1 MVRPLAYITSDWSD
15 DEFEARSMARK
26 FCRNVYEAGFS
37 PICPRLM
44 YTDLF
49 RDEVPQEHK
58 DRLEMAAELLRR
70 SRILVVCGDFMDE
83 QVKDDVALAKRLRIP
98 ATTLDGIME
107 VEGSTGKRL

>member
-1 MVRPLAYITSDWSD
+1 MNSKP
-15 DEFEARSMARK
+15 EAWPENFVEMYMKQAFPRSAK
-26 FCRNVYEAGFS
+26 
-37 PICPRLM
+37 LM

-49 RDEVPQEHK
+49 RDEVPQEHE

-83 QVKDDVALAKRLRIP
+83 QIKEDVALAKRLRIP

>member
-1 MVRPLAYITSDWSD
+1 MKRPLAYITAAWLSGDS
-15 DEFEARSMARK
+15 ENAEQAARY
-26 FCRNVYEAGFS
+26 CRAVYEAGFS
-37 PICPRLM
+37 PICPKLM

-70 SRILVVCGDFMDE
+70 SRILIVCGDFMDE

-107 VEGSTGKRL
+107 VEGSTGKRM

>member
-37 PICPRLM
+37 PICPKLM

-49 RDEVPQEHK
+49 RDEVPQGQTGNGSGASAQVPHSGC
-58 DRLEMAAELLRR
+58 LR
-70 SRILVVCGDFMDE
+70 
-83 QVKDDVALAKRLRIP
+83 
-98 ATTLDGIME
+98 
-107 VEGSTGKRL
+107 

>member
-1 MVRPLAYITSDWSD
+1 MVRPLAYITSDWRD
-15 DEFEARSMARK
+15 DEFEVRSMARK

-37 PICPRLM
+37 PICPKLM

-83 QVKDDVALAKRLRIP
+83 QVKEDIALAKRLRIP

-107 VEGSTGKRL
+107 VEGSTGKRM

>member
-15 DEFEARSMARK
+15 DEFEARRMARK

-37 PICPRLM
+37 PICPKLM

-70 SRILVVCGDFMDE
+70 SRILVVCGDFM
-83 QVKDDVALAKRLRIP
+83 
-98 ATTLDGIME
+98 TLDGIME

>member
-26 FCRNVYEAGFS
+26 FCRNMYEAGLS
-37 PICPRLM
+37 PIFPKLM

-49 RDEVPQEHK
+49 RDEIPQEHK
-58 DRLEMAAELLRR
+58 DSLEMAAELLRR

-83 QVKDDVALAKRLRIP
+83 QVKDDVALAKRLRISS
-98 ATTLDGIME
+98 TTLDGIME
-107 VEGSTGKRL
+107 VKGSTGKRM